1 MDHKQRIEVT
11 DGGPAQVLEDLR
23 EHYISCSHSQP
34 VIYGKAC
41 DPTPCPRC
49 SLHRV
54 AQSARE
60 LNARAERAKALGI
73 TTREIT
79 SVLLAVLAEDVT

>member
-1 MDHKQRIEVT
+1 MSERIEVT

-23 EHYISCSHSQP
+23 EHYNGCPHGTFEGTRFESP
-34 VIYGKAC
+34 V
-41 DPTPCPRC
+41 PCPRC

-60 LNARAERAKALGI
+60 LNARAERAKSHGI
-73 TTREIT
+73 STREIT
-79 SVLLAVLAEDVT
+79 AVLLAVLAEQVP